1 MQSFVRKTQANVK
14 SYSLLQLCTATL
26 IFKMFWQEFTWKNPH
41 CICWS
46 SMFII
51 ILSKEI
57 FVWKNHSN
65 NENNPRIWKNLLHS
79 SPYGKVCGSSFIL
92 YKSLSWLLISKYQ
105 WDWSTL
111 VQRSSRIGFI
121 YLWTSWDLFSS
132 MSWSWQW
139 ANEVLIHTDNI
150 TVVVIELELPHYYF

>member
-1 MQSFVRKTQANVK
+1 
-14 SYSLLQLCTATL
+14 
-26 IFKMFWQEFTWKNPH
+26 
-41 CICWS
+41 
-46 SMFII
+46 MFII

-150 TVVVIELELPHYYF
+150 TVVVSKWIRALIFLGGFIHNFRTMNIRVDPNWAICKQLRVDWFAWYN